1 MQASQQTMA
10 QRLKAYAGQLPVA
23 GIADSVVRSL
33 RQVPRLVVTAP
44 PGAGKSTLLPLALLD
59 SLKEG
64 RILMLE
70 PRRLAAR
77 QIAERMA
84 SMLGERVGQTVG
96 YRVRFESKVSGQ
108 TRIEVLTEGILARM
122 MVDDPTL
129 DGVAM
134 VVFDEFHERSLA
146 SDLAL
151 ALARE
156 TQRLVRP
163 DMQLLIMSA
172 TIDAT
177 AICLAFDAPHIESK
191 GRMHHVDI
199 RHADD
204 TDAAR
209 CAADVASAVMMAHR
223 QHQGDILAFLPGQA
237 EIVKCSELLGDRLGQ
252 TVVCRLY
259 GMLPPEEQRRAIM
272 PLDDGRRKVVLAT
285 PIAETS
291 ITIEGVRVVI
301 DSGLC
306 RTQVFDPRNALGRLE
321 TVRITMDMAN
331 QRSGRAGRV
340 ADGVC
345 YRLWTKATELRM
357 ADTRRPEMA
366 DADLAPLLLTVAAWG
381 EADVN
386 RLPWLT
392 PPPKANVATAR
403 RLLVMLKAFHDDG
416 RLSRH
421 GRQLAALP
429 CHPRIAQMMLKATTD
444 RQKALAAD
452 VAALLEEKDPTGAD
466 GSADINT
473 RISLLRDM
481 RRRRTTGRWS
491 RIALVAEQYRR
502 MAHVAEDNAQPDP
515 YATGALIASAYP
527 ERIAM
532 AAGHARYKLATG
544 DMVMIDDADELSAC
558 PLLAV
563 ASMDK
568 RIFLA
573 SPLTAE
579 ALADIAEWR
588 DSIAWDSRQGRINAQ
603 RELRVGALVIDAK
616 PIDNLQRE
624 AVVAVMCEAARK
636 EALSMFDFN
645 ADVQRQQRRIA
656 AVAEWHPDMLLPDVG
671 TEALVARV
679 GEWLPLYAG
688 RATTSAE
695 LKKIDLTEVMWGLLS
710 YEQQTAVERLAPLH
724 IVLPSGRRAKVD
736 YRQGAEAP
744 VVSVRLQECF
754 GLTDTP
760 CVDGGSRR
768 VLMELLSPGFK
779 PVQLTQDLRSFWQ
792 TTYPEVRKE
801 LRRRYP
807 KHDWRDV

>member
-1 MQASQQTMA
+1 M
-10 QRLKAYAGQLPVA
+10 RQLPV
-23 GIADSVVRSL
+23 GDIVEKVNLSL
-33 RQVPRLVVTAP
+33 GNVPRLVVTAP
-44 PGAGKSTLLPLALLD
+44 PGAGKSTLLPLTLLD
-59 SLKEG
+59 SIADGK
-64 RILMLE
+64 ILMLE

-96 YRVRFESKVSGQ
+96 YRVRFESKVSSL

-151 ALARE
+151 ALVRE
-156 TQRLVRP
+156 AQQLVRS
-163 DMQLLIMSA
+163 DIRIVIMSA

-177 AICLAFDAPHIESK
+177 AICRAFDAPHIESK
-191 GRMHHVDI
+191 GRMHNVDI

-237 EIVKCSELLGDRLGQ
+237 EIMKCGELLHDRLGET
-252 TVVCRLY
+252 TVCPLY
-259 GMLPPEEQRRAIM
+259 GMLPPEEQRRAII
-272 PLDDGRRKVVLAT
+272 PLENGGRKVVLAT

-291 ITIEGVRVVI
+291 ITIEGVRVVV

-306 RTQVFDPRNALGRLE
+306 RTQVFDPRNALSRLE
-321 TVRITMDMAN
+321 TVRITMDMAK

-340 ADGVC
+340 AEGVC

-357 ADTRRPEMA
+357 DDCRSPEIA

-381 EADVN
+381 EADVF

-392 PPPKANVATAR
+392 PPPKASVAMAR
-403 RLLVMLKAFHDDG
+403 RLLVMLKAFDEEG
-416 RLSRH
+416 KLSRH
-421 GRQLAALP
+421 GRQLASLP

-444 RQKALAAD
+444 QHKALAAD
-452 VAALLEEKDPTGAD
+452 VAALLEEKDPMGAD
-466 GSADINT
+466 NDADINT

-481 RRRRTTGRWS
+481 RRSRKTGRWS

-502 MAHVAEDNAQPDP
+502 MVHVAEDNSQPDP
-515 YATGALIASAYP
+515 YVTGLLIASAYP

-532 AAGHARYKLATG
+532 AAGHTRYKLATG
-544 DMVMIDDADELSAC
+544 DTVMLDEADELSAC

-563 ASMDK
+563 ASLDK

-573 SPLTAE
+573 SPLSMDS
-579 ALADIAEWR
+579 LADIAEWR
-588 DSIAWDSRQGRINAQ
+588 DNITWDSRQGRITAQ

-616 PIDNLQRE
+616 PIEDLQRE
-624 AVVAVMCEAARK
+624 AVVEVMCEAAQK
-636 EALSMFDFN
+636 DALSMFDFN

-656 AVAEWHPDMLLPDVG
+656 TVAAWHPDMLLPDVSTSG
-671 TEALVARV
+671 LIARV

-688 RATTSAE
+688 KATTSAE
-695 LKKIDLTEVMWGLLS
+695 LKKINLADVIWGLLS
-710 YEQQTAVERLAPLH
+710 YEQQTAVDRLAPTH
-724 IVLPSGRRAKVD
+724 IVMPSGRRAKVD

-760 CVDGGSRR
+760 CVDGGSRP

-792 TTYPEVRKE
+792 NTYPEVRKE

-807 KHDWRDV
+807 KHDWRDVN